1 MGTADIVTKEYM
13 RGNAVFADAFNYLIY
28 NGKKVIDP
36 AKLKEIDPTEIALP
50 FDDEEK
56 AGKEK
61 DGEDKN
67 RKAQGTEWSSVKN
80 ESVRKK
86 TAGRAGKKT
95 DTVQRY
101 RDLLKFAVIKQDERT
116 SYVLLGIENQTDV
129 HYAMPVRNAI
139 YDALQYGRQVADIAA
154 GHRRNKN
161 DFSGKNNGEYLS
173 GFLKED
179 HIRPVITLV
188 IHFGAEEWDG
198 PLSLHEMMSTR
209 DMELLSFVENY
220 RIHLIDPAKLTEEQ
234 LNKFS
239 TSMREVIGYI
249 KYSKNK
255 DKLLEF
261 LRTDTHRSIEMNA
274 VRVIKT
280 ITNTPIEVS
289 EEEEEI
295 EMCKAIE
302 DLIAESEARGRAE
315 GEVRGIFNAFIT
327 HIFKQGEF
335 LETQRFLLN
344 NTEEEKQMGT
354 ADMVTK
360 EYMRENAVF
369 ADAFNYLIYNGK
381 KVIDP
386 AKLKE
391 IDPTEIA
398 LPFGDEEKAGED
410 KKGKVQETE
419 WSSVKNG
426 SVRKKTAG
434 RAGKKTDAVQ
444 KYRDILKSAVIKQD
458 EKMSYVLLGIEN
470 QTDVHYAMPVRNAI
484 YDALQYGRQV
494 ADIAAEHRRNKKDF
508 TGKSNGEYL
517 SGFLKEDCIKPVI
530 TLVIHFGAEEWDG
543 PLSLHEM
550 MSVSDI
556 EILSF
561 VENYILKSDSHQT
574 G

>member
-1 MGTADIVTKEYM
+1 
-13 RGNAVFADAFNYLIY
+13 
-28 NGKKVIDP
+28 
-36 AKLKEIDPTEIALP
+36 
-50 FDDEEK
+50 
-56 AGKEK
+56 
-61 DGEDKN
+61 
-67 RKAQGTEWSSVKN
+67 
-80 ESVRKK
+80 
-86 TAGRAGKKT
+86 
-95 DTVQRY
+95 
-101 RDLLKFAVIKQDERT
+101 
-116 SYVLLGIENQTDV
+116 
-129 HYAMPVRNAI
+129 
-139 YDALQYGRQVADIAA
+139 
-154 GHRRNKN
+154 
-161 DFSGKNNGEYLS
+161 
-173 GFLKED
+173 
-179 HIRPVITLV
+179 
-188 IHFGAEEWDG
+188 
-198 PLSLHEMMSTR
+198 
-209 DMELLSFVENY
+209 
-220 RIHLIDPAKLTEEQ
+220 
-234 LNKFS
+234 
-239 TSMREVIGYI
+239 
-249 KYSKNK
+249 
-255 DKLLEF
+255 
-261 LRTDTHRSIEMNA
+261 
-274 VRVIKT
+274 
-280 ITNTPIEVS
+280 
-289 EEEEEI
+289 
-295 EMCKAIE
+295 
-302 DLIAESEARGRAE
+302 
-315 GEVRGIFNAFIT
+315 
-327 HIFKQGEF
+327 
-335 LETQRFLLN
+335 
-344 NTEEEKQMGT
+344 MGT

-494 ADIAAEHRRNKKDF
+494 ADIAAGHRRNKKDF

-561 VENYILKSDSHQT
+561 VENYRIHLIDPAKLTEEQLNKFSTSMREVIGYIKYSKNKDKLLEFLRTDAHRSIEMNAARVIRTITNTPIEVSEEEEEIEMCKAIEDLIAESEARGRAEGETRGEAKGMIEICLDMSFSKEDILKKLQEKLNISLQQAGEYFEMYGKRT
-574 G
+574 V

>member
-1 MGTADIVTKEYM
+1 
-13 RGNAVFADAFNYLIY
+13 
-28 NGKKVIDP
+28 
-36 AKLKEIDPTEIALP
+36 
-50 FDDEEK
+50 
-56 AGKEK
+56 
-61 DGEDKN
+61 
-67 RKAQGTEWSSVKN
+67 
-80 ESVRKK
+80 
-86 TAGRAGKKT
+86 
-95 DTVQRY
+95 
-101 RDLLKFAVIKQDERT
+101 
-116 SYVLLGIENQTDV
+116 
-129 HYAMPVRNAI
+129 
-139 YDALQYGRQVADIAA
+139 
-154 GHRRNKN
+154 
-161 DFSGKNNGEYLS
+161 
-173 GFLKED
+173 
-179 HIRPVITLV
+179 
-188 IHFGAEEWDG
+188 
-198 PLSLHEMMSTR
+198 
-209 DMELLSFVENY
+209 
-220 RIHLIDPAKLTEEQ
+220 
-234 LNKFS
+234 
-239 TSMREVIGYI
+239 
-249 KYSKNK
+249 
-255 DKLLEF
+255 
-261 LRTDTHRSIEMNA
+261 
-274 VRVIKT
+274 
-280 ITNTPIEVS
+280 
-289 EEEEEI
+289 
-295 EMCKAIE
+295 
-302 DLIAESEARGRAE
+302 
-315 GEVRGIFNAFIT
+315 
-327 HIFKQGEF
+327 
-335 LETQRFLLN
+335 
-344 NTEEEKQMGT
+344 MGT

-561 VENYILKSDSHQT
+561 VENYRIHLIDPAKLTEEQLNKFSTSMREVIGYIKYSKNKDKLLEFLRTDAHRSIEMNAARVIKTITNTPIEVSEEEGEIEMCKAIEDLIAESEARGRAEGEVRGEARGRAEGETRGEAKGMIEICLDMSLKKLQEKLNISLQQAGEYFEMYGKRT
-574 G
+574 V